1 MHDSWKSRME
11 LYMLNRQNERMILE
25 SVESGPLIWPSI
37 VENGVTRPKKYS
49 KLSATEALQ
58 VDCDIKAT
66 NIILQGLPPEV
77 YALVSNH
84 KVAKELLERIQLLMQ
99 GTLLTKQERE
109 CKLYDEFDKIHADES
124 QQYSTHQSS
133 TPLSI
138 TYPSN
143 EYQSS
148 IHHNIYSPSS
158 SIPHLEYAPS
168 VDQQSEFSQQESGL
182 IVPVF
187 QKGDDPIDAINHMMS
202 FLTAVV
208 TSRYPTTN
216 NQLRNSSNPR
226 QQATINNGRVTL
238 QPIQGRQTSV
248 AAGTSR
254 TYTPGASGNNSGKPR
269 TVICY
274 NCKGEGHMSKQCTKP
289 KRKRDDSWFKDKVLL
304 VQAQASGQILHEEE
318 LAFLADP
325 GIPEGQATQTVITH
339 NAAYQADDLDA
350 YDSDCDELNTAK
362 VALMANLSHYGSDAL
377 SEVHNHDNVN
387 NDMTNQVVQAMPSS
401 EQSNV
406 VNHSETEIT
415 SDSNI
420 IPYSQYLIESQQV
433 AVQNSNS
440 SAQQDDLILSVIE
453 QLKTQVVHC
462 TKTNL
467 ENKSVNDTLTAELE
481 RYKEQV
487 KVLKEG
493 QNVDLK
499 SQDNVSDS
507 CAQSV
512 EIDHLKRT
520 LSEHLKEKESLLQT
534 VTLLKNDFKKE
545 ESRNLDREIAL
556 EKQIKHLDNIIFK
569 RDQSAQTVHML
580 TKPQFFYDN
589 TTKQALGFQNPFYLK
604 KAQQLEPMLY
614 VGDIIQKTNP
624 IVIPDSEETLTLA
637 EESRSKMLLKHKDNM
652 MQEKIKQI
660 DTTPIDY
667 AALNKLYK
675 DFETRFVPQTE
686 LSAEQA
692 FWSHN
697 SVSSSEPDLSDRPTN
712 VEVPKELPKVSMV
725 NTSLKKLKY
734 HLANFDVV
742 VKERTTPTAITE
754 GTWGFEHTKAC
765 FRDEIIPFVKALK
778 DLFSTF
784 NQQLVD
790 ELAEVQNVFYQ
801 MEQAVEQHR
810 VESKT
815 FEVKMN
821 QALNENER
829 LLEQVMSKDI
839 VNLIVN
845 SSMDFASVNVHECE
859 KCLKLETEL
868 QKDFVEKEIYDKL
881 FKRFTTLEK
890 HCISLEVDTQLNQ
903 EIFQRDNSISNQ
915 SAPSFDQLF
924 ELNEL
929 KAQSQEKDMVIKK
942 LKERIKSLSGNMD
955 KDKIKQDLEEIETI
969 NIELDHRVTKLIAEN
984 EHLKQTYKQ
993 LYDSIK
999 PARVRSK
1006 EQCADLTNQVNLK
1019 SVEISDLNACLQEKV
1034 LVITTLKDEL
1044 RKLKGKDLAN
1054 NEVTHH
1060 PSDPEINTEPIT
1072 PKLLNKRSAHSA
1084 YIKHTQEEAAVL
1096 RDLVDH
1102 IKANYPLDP
1111 TLESACKYTKLI
1123 QELLSKISKT
1133 CPSINN
1139 SGEQLV
1145 AVTPMNKVKRVR
1157 FTEPVTSSRNTI
1169 TKKASTSN
1177 LASNKPMLSS
1187 TGVKPSTSA
1196 SGSQPSGNTKKDKI
1210 LQTQSSTQM
1219 NKVEAHPR
1227 KVKSSL
1233 KNKDHV
1239 VAPKGTA
1246 HVQHSK
1252 LNANSELKCVKCNGC
1267 MLSDNHDLCVL
1278 DYINNVNARAK
1289 SKSAKK
1295 QTKRKV
1301 WKPTGKMFT
1310 TIGYIW
1316 RPTGRTFTIVGNAC
1330 PLTRITTTT
1339 EAPLRKPVVLDNETS
1354 KPAVTLVYSR
1364 KPRNSKTNV
1373 PVSKSKVLQ
1382 SVSAN
1387 KKEPSHPNCSWYL
1400 DFGCSKHMTGDR
1412 SQLTHF
1418 VNKFLGTIKFRNDH
1432 VEKILGYGDYQ
1443 IRNVT
1448 ISRVYYVEGLGHNLF
1463 YVGYDRRMLLYSL
1476 VKASKTKFPGLWH
1489 RVFSSETFGA
1499 ITNLARHGL
1508 VRGLLARFEKD
1519 HLCMQSAMGKSK
1531 KKPHKPKSEDT
1542 NQEKLSKDE
1551 APDSIIKFF
1560 KMIQVRL
1567 KVLSDESD
1575 TDNETVATACY
1586 TQNRSIIR
1594 LRHGKTPYE
1603 LLHDK
1608 LPDLSFFHVIGALCY
1623 PTNDSENLGKLQP
1636 KADIDFDEL
1645 TTMASEHSSSGPAL
1659 HEMTP
1664 ATISS
1669 GLVPNP
1675 PPSTLFVPPSRT
1687 DWDILFQ
1694 PLFDELLNPPSSVDR
1709 PAPEVIAPI
1718 AEVVAPEPAASTGSP
1733 SSTTVDQDAP
1743 SPSNSQTTP
1752 KTQSPVIPNDVEE
1765 DNHDLDVAHMNNDPF
1780 FGIPIPENDSE
1791 ASSSLDVIPTIV
1803 HTAAP
1808 NSEHVTKWTKDHP
1821 LDNIIGELERP
1832 VSTRLQLHEQA
1843 LFCYYDAFLT
1853 SVEPKNYKDALTQA
1867 CWIEAMQE
1875 ELNEFERLEVWE
1887 LVPRPDKVMVIT
1899 LKWIYKVKLDEL
1911 GGILKNKARLV
1922 ARGYRQEEG
1931 IDFEESFAPVSRLD
1945 AIRIF
1950 LAYAAHMNMIV
1961 YQMDVKTAFLN
1972 GILREEVYV
1981 SQPDGFVDQDN
1992 LNHVYKLKKALY
2004 GLKQAPRAWY
2014 DLLSK
2019 FLLF

>member
-1 MHDSWKSRME
+1 
-11 LYMLNRQNERMILE
+11 
-25 SVESGPLIWPSI
+25 
-37 VENGVTRPKKYS
+37 
-49 KLSATEALQ
+49 
-58 VDCDIKAT
+58 
-66 NIILQGLPPEV
+66 
-77 YALVSNH
+77 
-84 KVAKELLERIQLLMQ
+84 
-99 GTLLTKQERE
+99 
-109 CKLYDEFDKIHADES
+109 
-124 QQYSTHQSS
+124 
-133 TPLSI
+133 
-138 TYPSN
+138 
-143 EYQSS
+143 
-148 IHHNIYSPSS
+148 
-158 SIPHLEYAPS
+158 
-168 VDQQSEFSQQESGL
+168 
-182 IVPVF
+182 
-187 QKGDDPIDAINHMMS
+187 
-202 FLTAVV
+202 
-208 TSRYPTTN
+208 
-216 NQLRNSSNPR
+216 
-226 QQATINNGRVTL
+226 
-238 QPIQGRQTSV
+238 
-248 AAGTSR
+248 
-254 TYTPGASGNNSGKPR
+254 
-269 TVICY
+269 
-274 NCKGEGHMSKQCTKP
+274 MSKQCNKP

-304 VQAQASGQILHEEE
+304 VQA
-318 LAFLADP
+318 
-325 GIPEGQATQTVITH
+325 QTVITH

-556 EKQIKHLDNIIFK
+556 EKQIKHLDNIVFK

-589 TTKQALGFQNPFYLK
+589 TTKQAIGFQNPFYLK

-1111 TLESACKYTKLI
+1111 TLESACKYAKLI
-1123 QELLSKISKT
+1123 QELLTKISKT
-1133 CPSINN
+1133 CPSLNN

-1145 AVTPMNKVKRVR
+1145 AVTPMNKNKKVR

-1169 TKKASTSN
+1169 PKRTSTSN

-1210 LQTQSSTQM
+1210 
-1219 NKVEAHPR
+1219 H
-1227 KVKSSL
+1227 L

-1252 LNANSELKCVKCNGC
+1252 LNVNSELKCVKCNGC

-1295 QTKRKV
+1295 YTKRKV

-1316 RPTGRTFTIVGNAC
+1316 RPTGRTFTIIGNAC

-1339 EAPLRKPVVLDNETS
+1339 KAPLRKPVVLDNETS
-1354 KPAVTLVYSR
+1354 KPTVTLVYSR

-1373 PVSKSKVLQ
+1373 HVSKSKVLQ

-1387 KKEPSHPNCSWYL
+1387 KKEPSKSWGSIISNVPSSTL
-1400 DFGCSKHMTGDR
+1400 
-1412 SQLTHF
+1412 
-1418 VNKFLGTIKFRNDH
+1418 NKCRNDH
-1432 VEKILGYGDYQ
+1432 VAQILGYGDYQ
-1443 IRNVT
+1443 IRNVM
-1448 ISRVYYVEGLGHNLF
+1448 ISKVYYVEGLGHNLF
-1463 YVGYDRRMLLYSL
+1463 SVRQFYDSNLE
-1476 VKASKTKFPGLWH
+1476 ASKTKSWLWH
-1489 RVFSSETFGA
+1489 RRLSHLNFGA
-1499 ITNLARHGL
+1499 INHLARHGL
-1508 VRGLLARFEKD
+1508 VRGLLKLKFEKD
-1519 HLCMQSAMGKSK
+1519 HLCSACAMGKSK
-1531 KKPHKPKSEDT
+1531 KKPDRSDGFEIKWKGAYNTKDSVT
-1542 NQEKLSKDE
+1542 YQRLSLLY
-1551 APDSIIKFF
+1551 PHPVWIFF
-1560 KMIQVRL
+1560 SM
-1567 KVLSDESD
+1567 
-1575 TDNETVATACY
+1575 
-1586 TQNRSIIR
+1586 
-1594 LRHGKTPYE
+1594 
-1603 LLHDK
+1603 
-1608 LPDLSFFHVIGALCY
+1608 
-1623 PTNDSENLGKLQP
+1623 
-1636 KADIDFDEL
+1636 
-1645 TTMASEHSSSGPAL
+1645 
-1659 HEMTP
+1659 
-1664 ATISS
+1664 
-1669 GLVPNP
+1669 GL
-1675 PPSTLFVPPSRT
+1675 
-1687 DWDILFQ
+1687 
-1694 PLFDELLNPPSSVDR
+1694 
-1709 PAPEVIAPI
+1709 
-1718 AEVVAPEPAASTGSP
+1718 STGHIESK
-1733 SSTTVDQDAP
+1733 SY
-1743 SPSNSQTTP
+1743 
-1752 KTQSPVIPNDVEE
+1752 
-1765 DNHDLDVAHMNNDPF
+1765 F
-1780 FGIPIPENDSE
+1780 Y
-1791 ASSSLDVIPTIV
+1791 
-1803 HTAAP
+1803 
-1808 NSEHVTKWTKDHP
+1808 KDHGRYF
-1821 LDNIIGELERP
+1821 D
-1832 VSTRLQLHEQA
+1832 
-1843 LFCYYDAFLT
+1843 
-1853 SVEPKNYKDALTQA
+1853 
-1867 CWIEAMQE
+1867 
-1875 ELNEFERLEVWE
+1875 
-1887 LVPRPDKVMVIT
+1887 
-1899 LKWIYKVKLDEL
+1899 
-1911 GGILKNKARLV
+1911 
-1922 ARGYRQEEG
+1922 
-1931 IDFEESFAPVSRLD
+1931 
-1945 AIRIF
+1945 
-1950 LAYAAHMNMIV
+1950 
-1961 YQMDVKTAFLN
+1961 
-1972 GILREEVYV
+1972 
-1981 SQPDGFVDQDN
+1981 
-1992 LNHVYKLKKALY
+1992 
-2004 GLKQAPRAWY
+2004 
-2014 DLLSK
+2014 
-2019 FLLF
+2019 